1 LPRFEDAQIRRPPSA
16 CAGRIRSDRAT
27 THILHNESDTYA
39 GSAVTYERFLEFG
52 FDFHNTCV
60 RLTKGWHDWVSGFG
74 FDFHDSDQP
83 RRFSV
88 RVSEDGAGAQ

>member
-1 LPRFEDAQIRRPPSA
+1 
-16 CAGRIRSDRAT
+16 
-27 THILHNESDTYA
+27 
-39 GSAVTYERFLEFG
+39 VTYERFLEFG